1 MTRPTTARDH
11 PPLLARLRVGTKLM
25 LMALLPVGVLVAVAV
40 VAVFNAWHAADDL
53 RGFRAATQESFA
65 AGDLAHALSDE
76 RAAAVLA
83 RLQPGSAADPAV
95 RAAQRRTDVTL
106 GRMADHAASVR
117 LPVDVAGRLAAI
129 RRQLQA
135 PRLQAAVG
143 STSDA
148 TIADSYGLIVRDV
161 LDLARNLDSGR
172 RRPTATVRYP
182 ADAYVAILEAIEP
195 ADRERLDVAALLS
208 PRRHDRPAGL
218 ASRWAPLEA
227 ASFDAFRANASSRL
241 DTELA
246 ASLFTPAGMYVTDVR
261 TKLLAS
267 PGRTLRQTTLPE
279 WLDASRTRTADL
291 RRIAGEARGELDAV
305 VAHELNAAV
314 ARRNRVLAISIALLA
329 LVAAVALILRRSITR
344 PLAEVSDSARA
355 LSGGDLSADVDYV
368 GRDEIGDV
376 AEAFRDLHVTAE
388 RLAAEIQAMNA
399 AIMRDRLDH
408 RADVAAL
415 DGTWSQ
421 LLGDMN
427 ETMAAFAEL
436 QGQRREAEV
445 ELERVFTLSLDLLCI
460 AGFDGYFKRLN
471 PSWERTLGYT
481 EEELLSRPFLEL
493 IHPDDR
499 AHTAATVDLL
509 AEGQEMIEFENR
521 YVCRDGSVRWFQW
534 TSRPVAEQGLIYGVA
549 RDVTDRK
556 RGEAEQAALRR
567 VATLVASAVAPEEVF
582 AAVTQEVGLQCDAD
596 LARLER
602 FEPDGTATVVAA
614 WSPSGTDRPA
624 VGNCFALDG
633 TSIAALVSK
642 TGRPARLDGVE
653 GSSGPIARENQM
665 LEIRSSIGCP
675 IVAGGRTWGVIA
687 ASTRREAPFPPNTES
702 RIAGFTELVAMAV
715 LNAESEHQLTAS
727 RARLLTEA
735 DAARR
740 RIARDLHDGA
750 QQRLVHTAI
759 TLGLAERELERNN
772 GAAQALIAEAVGH
785 VQQANEEL
793 RELAHGILPAG
804 LARGGLR
811 AGIDAVVERL
821 DLAVKV
827 DLPPDRF
834 PAEIE
839 ANVYFIVAEALTNI
853 VKHARAESAAVDAT
867 TVDGL
872 LRVTVCDDGIGGADP
887 SGRGLVGIRDR
898 VTALGGQFRVES
910 PAGGGTVLTA
920 ILPISTVSA
929 NGA

>member
-1 MTRPTTARDH
+1 MTRPRTARDH

-40 VAVFNAWHAADDL
+40 VAVFDAWHAADDL
-53 RGFRAATQESFA
+53 RDFQAATQESFA
-65 AGDLAHALSDE
+65 AGDLARSLSDE

-83 RLQPGSAADPAV
+83 RLRPGSAADAAV

-106 GRMADHAASVR
+106 ERMADRAASVR

-135 PRLQAAVG
+135 PRLQAAAG
-143 STSDA
+143 TSGDA
-148 TIADSYGLIVRDV
+148 AIADSYGLIVRDV

-172 RRPTATVRYP
+172 RRPTASVRNP
-182 ADAYVAILEAIEP
+182 ADAYVATLAAIEP
-195 ADRERLDVAALLS
+195 ADRERLDVAALLT
-208 PRRHDRPAGL
+208 PRGHDRPAGW

-227 ASFDAFRANASSRL
+227 ASFDDFRTNASSRL
-241 DTELA
+241 DTDLA
-246 ASLFTPAGMYVTDVR
+246 AALFTPAGMYVTDVR

-267 PGRTLRQTTLPE
+267 PGRILRRTTLPE
-279 WLDASRTRTADL
+279 WLDASRTRIADL
-291 RRIAGEARGELDAV
+291 RRIAGEARGELEGAV
-305 VAHELNAAV
+305 ARDLDAAV
-314 ARRNRVLAISIALLA
+314 ARRNRVLAISLALLA
-329 LVAAVALILRRSITR
+329 VVAAVALVLRRSITR
-344 PLAEVSDSARA
+344 PLGEVSDSARA
-355 LSGGDLSADVDYV
+355 LSGGDLSAGVDYV
-368 GRDEIGDV
+368 GQDEIGAV
-376 AEAFRDLHVTAE
+376 AEAFRDLHVTTE
-388 RLAAEIQAMNA
+388 RLAAEIQAMNT
-399 AIMRDRLDH
+399 AIMRNRLDH
-408 RADVAAL
+408 RADAAAL
-415 DGTWSQ
+415 EGTWSQ

-436 QGQRREAEV
+436 QGRRREAEL

-481 EEELLSRPFLEL
+481 EQELLSRPFLEL

-499 AHTAATVDLL
+499 AHTVAAVDVL
-509 AEGQEMIEFENR
+509 AEGQEVIEFENR

-534 TSRPVAEQGLIYGVA
+534 TSRPVPEQGLIYGVA

-567 VATLVASAVAPEEVF
+567 VATLVARAVAPAEVF
-582 AAVTQEVGLQCDAD
+582 DAVTREVGLQCDAD
-596 LARLER
+596 LARMER
-602 FEPDGTATVVAA
+602 FEPDGTVTVIAA
-614 WSPSGTDRPA
+614 WSRTGEVRPA

-642 TGRPARLDGVE
+642 TGRPARVDGFE
-653 GSSGPIARENQM
+653 GSSGPIARENQA
-665 LEIRSSIGCP
+665 LGIRSSVGCP
-675 IVAGGRTWGVIA
+675 IVVGERTWGVIA
-687 ASTRREAPFPPNTES
+687 ASTRREARFPPNTES

-715 LNAESEHQLTAS
+715 LNAESQHQLTTS

-740 RIARDLHDGA
+740 RIVRDLHDGA

-759 TLGLAERELERNN
+759 TLGFAEHELERDAR
-772 GAAQALIAEAVGH
+772 AAQALIAEAAEY

-793 RELAHGILPAG
+793 RELAHGILPAD

-811 AGIDAVVERL
+811 GGIDAVVERL

-827 DLPPDRF
+827 DLPPERF

-839 ANVYFIVAEALTNI
+839 VNVYFIVAEALTNI
-853 VKHARAESAAVDAT
+853 VKHARAASAAVGASID
-867 TVDGL
+867 DGM
-872 LRVTVCDDGIGGADP
+872 LRVTVRDDGIGGADP
-887 SGRGLVGIRDR
+887 SGRGLVGIHDR
-898 VTALGGQFRVES
+898 VTALGGQFGVES
-910 PAGGGTVLTA
+910 PAGSGTVLTA
-920 ILPISTVSA
+920 ILPISAIPADGT
-929 NGA
+929 